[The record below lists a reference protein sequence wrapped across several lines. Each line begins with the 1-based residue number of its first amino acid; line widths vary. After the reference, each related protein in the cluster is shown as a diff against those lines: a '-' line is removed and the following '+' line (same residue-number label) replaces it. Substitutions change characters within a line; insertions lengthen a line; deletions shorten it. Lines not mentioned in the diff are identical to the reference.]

1 MMFSLKRRRYAD
13 LLAEMRD
20 VCSRAA
26 KGDFTAR
33 VARTNVY
40 GELAD
45 VPVALNRLLDLTD
58 AFIRE
63 SGNSLQFAAK
73 GLYFR
78 PFIKRG
84 MLGDFGRGAE
94 TINDAR
100 LTMKGQTEES
110 QRMAAAMEKQRL
122 ELEAKARADLAL
134 LAGEFEGSVLGIVSA
149 VRDATQHLASNA
161 ATMSNEADTTR
172 AKAGSVVTAA
182 SEATNN
188 TQAVAAAAEQL
199 AASVAQVSDRT
210 IECRT
215 SSRAVAEE
223 VGRAGAAVKDLEAAN
238 RKIDEVA
245 EFIKSVAFQTNLLAL
260 NASVEA
266 ARAGEAGKGFAVVAQ
281 EVRKLAQE
289 TSDAAKSI
297 ADQIGAIQRASARTA
312 NAIDAIRQQA
322 GDLNQ
327 RVGAIADSVREQSS
341 TTTAISENIQVAA
354 ERTEIVSAEMNAISQ
369 ATERTGEVAEE
380 VQAATVQ
387 LSAAA
392 DELDQKVK
400 DFLTG
405 VRRR

>member
-1 MMFSLKRRRYAD
+1 MLFSRKRPRYAE

-33 VARTNVY
+33 ILRTNVY

-45 VPVALNRLLDLTD
+45 VPAALNRLLDLTD

-63 SGNSLQFAAK
+63 SGKSLQFAAK
-73 GLYFR
+73 GQYFR

-84 MLGDFGRGAE
+84 LLGDFGRGAE

-100 LTMKGQTEES
+100 LAMKGQSEES
-110 QRMAAAMEKQRL
+110 QRMATAMEKQRL
-122 ELEAKARADLAL
+122 ELEAKARSELARLAD
-134 LAGEFEGSVLGIVSA
+134 EFEGSVLGIVSS
-149 VRDATQHLASNA
+149 VRDASQHLASNA
-161 ATMSNEADTTR
+161 ATMSNEADTAR
-172 AKAGSVVTAA
+172 SKAGSVVTAA

-199 AASVAQVSDRT
+199 AASVAQVSQRA
-210 IECRT
+210 IECRA
-215 SSRAVAEE
+215 SSKAVSEE
-223 VGRAGAAVKDLEAAN
+223 VGRAGAAVKDLETAN
-238 RKIDEVA
+238 RKIDEVV

-289 TSDAAKSI
+289 TSDAAKTI
-297 ADQIGAIQRASARTA
+297 ADQISAIQRASARTA

-322 GDLNQ
+322 GDLNE
-327 RVGAIADSVREQSS
+327 RVGAITDSVREQSS
-341 TTTAISENIQVAA
+341 TTTDISENIQVAA
-354 ERTEIVSAEMNAISQ
+354 ERTEVVSAEMGAISQ
-369 ATERTGEVAEE
+369 ATERTGEVAQE
-380 VQAATVQ
+380 VQAATIQ
-387 LSAAA
+387 LGDAA
-392 DELDQKVK
+392 DELDQRVK

-405 VRRR
+405 VRSR